1 LYVLGKISAH
11 KKLKSR

>member
-1 LYVLGKISAH
+1 LYVLEQISAH